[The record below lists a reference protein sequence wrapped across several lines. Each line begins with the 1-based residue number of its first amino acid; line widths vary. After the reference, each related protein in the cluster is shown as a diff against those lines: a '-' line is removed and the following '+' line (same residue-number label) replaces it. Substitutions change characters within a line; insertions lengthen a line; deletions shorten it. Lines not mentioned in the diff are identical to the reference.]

1 MFGGMSIPPQ
11 RRKTLLDVLSW
22 LLFVGWACLVLWAS
36 LDFDPFKPLVRLI
49 SWDKFLHAAAYAVLT
64 FLGGLALRTL
74 WTHHPVRAWLSA
86 FSFSALFGLCVE
98 LLQHSVTTSRSGEWF
113 DLVANILGSVF
124 VLTVA
129 VLLENRKKNK

>member
-1 MFGGMSIPPQ
+1 MSIPPQ
-11 RRKTLLDVLSW
+11 PRKPLLDLLFW

-49 SWDKFLHAAAYAVLT
+49 TWDKLLHAAAYAMLT
-64 FLGGLALRTL
+64 LLGGLALRTL
-74 WTHHPVRAWLSA
+74 WAQHPVRAWLAA

-98 LLQHSVTTSRSGEWF
+98 LLQHSMTSTRSGDWL

-124 VLTVA
+124 VLSIA
-129 VLLENRKKNK
+129 LFLETRKKNK